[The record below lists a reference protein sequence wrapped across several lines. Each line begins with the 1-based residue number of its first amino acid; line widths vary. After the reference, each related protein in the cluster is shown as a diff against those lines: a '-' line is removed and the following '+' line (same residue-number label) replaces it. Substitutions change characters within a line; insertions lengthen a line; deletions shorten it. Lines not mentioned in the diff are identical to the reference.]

1 MKLFALKKS
10 LVVLMLLAS
19 WQGQAKQVTFGA
31 GADMD
36 KLVEVS
42 TLLASPKKYQSEPST
57 ISGKVVKVCKKRG
70 CWMDLATDKPYQ
82 SLTIKVPDGK
92 MVFPMSAIGKTAYAT
107 GTLSERKLDVAQ
119 AREYL
124 AHRAQENQTA
134 FDPASVSE
142 GMTVY
147 RFSPQGV
154 TLSD

>member
-1 MKLFALKKS
+1 MKLFAFKKR
-10 LVVLMLLAS
+10 LVLLMLLAS
-19 WQGQAKQVTFGA
+19 WQGQAGEATFGS

-42 TLLASPKKYQSEPST
+42 TLLASPEKYQNEAST

-70 CWMDLATDKPYQ
+70 CWMDLATDKKYQ
-82 SLTIKVPDGK
+82 TLTIKVPDGK
-92 MVFPMSAIGKTAYAT
+92 MVFPMSAVGKTAYAT

-119 AREYL
+119 TREYL
-124 AHRAQENQTA
+124 AHRAQENQTR